1 MQSKSNADAREKL
14 SDMSYRFGPMVSDV
28 LDIPTVFVSANA
40 EQTALII
47 STGNVSR
54 EEFVKQAELLTIK
67 ADFLDGFWFMFEAD
81 KFDDNA
87 AAYIGSDYGILPD
100 GRLFQGFVAQEGN
113 GNVTFIPMSE
123 AEIAETYSEDYYTE
137 AMRTG
142 ELAIISPY
150 RDIIDGVPIDMVT
163 VCAPII
169 TQSGDKLG
177 VLGADISLDF
187 IHAYFQAQEVFDTGY
202 IVLTDEEGTVI
213 YSPDESHWMR
223 NKSSVGLDYPSSPD
237 QGVYGTVKSVISGKD
252 SMVLTSPISF
262 NYNDSVYYLSISA
275 PLSEINAQSN
285 RILAIL
291 VTGAIIIII
300 LVSVVIYFLIAHML
314 HPIVETAKFFDQA
327 AKTGEIICPPE
338 MNDMFDRFKKSGDE
352 IGQLITDCDHFMD
365 YMIRVS
371 EEMERI
377 ANGDLTIDVITLSS
391 RDTIGVSLAK
401 MVENLSSMFN
411 EINNST
417 AQVSSGSRQIAEGA
431 QSLAQGATEQ
441 SASIEELSTSIA
453 EIADR
458 IKENALMA
466 EDAAKFIGT
475 IKENAEKGS
484 YQMDAMIAAVNE
496 INNASNSISK
506 VIKVID
512 DIAFQTNILAL
523 NAAVEAARAGQH
535 GKGFAVVAEE
545 VRNLAAKSA
554 EAAKDTGG
562 LIENSIEKAYLG
574 VRIASETAT
583 SLTEIVS
590 GINES
595 NRLIGEIAKSS
606 ENQSLSINHINTG
619 IDHVTQ
625 IVQQNSSTAE
635 ESAAASEEMS
645 GQSAMLDEL
654 VSRYKIKGSGSKRLP
669 QGTAGIVDSR
679 AAIFDRRNSGDF
691 GKY

>member
-1 MQSKSNADAREKL
+1 
-14 SDMSYRFGPMVSDV
+14 SDV
-28 LDIPTVFVSANA
+28 LDMPTVFISANVQ
-40 EQTALII
+40 QTAMIL
-47 STGNVSR
+47 SADNVSR
-54 EEFVKQAELLTIK
+54 EEFVKQMVSLAIN

-150 RDIIDGVPIDMVT
+150 RDIIDGVAIDMVT

-169 TQSGDKLG
+169 TQNGDRVG

-187 IHAYFQAQEVFDTGY
+187 IHGYLQAQEVFDTGY

-213 YSPDESHWMR
+213 YSPDEAHWMK
-223 NKSSVGLDYPSSPD
+223 NKSSVGLDYSSSPS
-237 QGVYGTVKSVISGKD
+237 QGVYETVKSVISGKD
-252 SMVLTSPISF
+252 SMVLTSPIRFS
-262 NYNDSVYYLSISA
+262 YNDSVYYLSISA

-291 VTGAIIIII
+291 VIGALISII
-300 LVSVVIYFLIAHML
+300 LVSVVIYFSIARML
-314 HPIVETAKFFDQA
+314 LPIVETAKFFNQA
-327 AKTGEIICPPE
+327 ATTGEITCSPE
-338 MNDMFDRFKKSGDE
+338 VNSMFNRFKESGDE
-352 IGQLITDCDHFMD
+352 IGQLITDCDRFMD
-365 YMIRVS
+365 HMIRVS

-377 ANGDLTIDVITLSS
+377 AGGDLTIDVVTLSG

-401 MVENLSSMFN
+401 MVENLSSMFS
-411 EINNST
+411 EINRST
-417 AQVSSGSRQIAEGA
+417 AQVSSGSRQISEGA
-431 QSLAQGATEQ
+431 QTLARGATEQ
-441 SASIEELSTSIA
+441 SASIDELSVSIA
-453 EIADR
+453 EIANR
-458 IKENALMA
+458 IKENAIMA

-475 IKENAEKGS
+475 IKENAESGS
-484 YQMDAMIAAVNE
+484 RQMDAMISAVNE

-554 EAAKDTGG
+554 EAAKDTGS
-562 LIENSIEKAYLG
+562 LIANSIEKAELG
-574 VRIASETAT
+574 ARIADETAA
-583 SLTEIVS
+583 SLDEIVA

-595 NRLIGEIAKSS
+595 SRIVLDIAKSS
-606 ENQSLSINHINTG
+606 EEQTAGITQINKG
-619 IDHVTQ
+619 IDQVAQ
-625 IVQQNSSTAE
+625 VIQQNSATAE
-635 ESAAASEEMS
+635 ESAAASEQMS
-645 GQSAMLDEL
+645 GQANMLEEL
-654 VSRYKIKGSGSKRLP
+654 ISRFKLKDGARPAARLHAAP
-669 QGTAGIVDSR
+669 QRQLVMPEKTTYAPPMADG
-679 AAIFDRRNSGDF
+679 GDF